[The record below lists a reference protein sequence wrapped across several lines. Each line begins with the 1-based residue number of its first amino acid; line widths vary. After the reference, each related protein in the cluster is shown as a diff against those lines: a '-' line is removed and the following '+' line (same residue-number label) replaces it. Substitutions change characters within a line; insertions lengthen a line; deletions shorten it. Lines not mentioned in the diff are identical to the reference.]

1 MTWHC
6 NWSEDFDWFAE
17 RIEIVLGTK
26 CLSVVVLVLG
36 LMLRVLVAVVAVT
49 LALRR
54 TCASLDIRAEEEVAF
69 MLENMDSWRQ
79 RINLLPTRKAARG
92 SEALRPP
99 ENPTRFRPTWW
110 WRPTVIDSIPA
121 DRATVVFFY
130 Q

>member
-6 NWSEDFDWFAE
+6 NWSEDCDWFAE
-17 RIEIVLGTK
+17 RIETVLGTK

-69 MLENMDSWRQ
+69 MFENMDSWRQ
-79 RINLLPTRKAARG
+79 RNNLLPTRKAAGG

-99 ENPTRFRPTWW
+99 ERPTRFRPT
-110 WRPTVIDSIPA
+110 
-121 DRATVVFFY
+121 
-130 Q
+130 

>member
-6 NWSEDFDWFAE
+6 NWSEDCDWFAE
-17 RIEIVLGTK
+17 RIETVLGTK
-26 CLSVVVLVLG
+26 CLSVVVMVLV

-79 RINLLPTRKAARG
+79 RINLLPTRKATRG

-99 ENPTRFRPTWW
+99 DIPRPTRWC
-110 WRPTVIDSIPA
+110 RPTVMDSIPA

>member
-17 RIEIVLGTK
+17 RIETVLGTK

-69 MLENMDSWRQ
+69 IWTAGGNESICYLPEKQQGAQ
-79 RINLLPTRKAARG
+79 RPAHLKTLLGSDQRG
-92 SEALRPP
+92 GGVQLL
-99 ENPTRFRPTWW
+99 
-110 WRPTVIDSIPA
+110 
-121 DRATVVFFY
+121 
-130 Q
+130 

>member
-6 NWSEDFDWFAE
+6 NWSEDCDWFAE
-17 RIEIVLGTK
+17 RIETVLGTK

-69 MLENMDSWRQ
+69 MLENMDGWRQ
-79 RINLLPTRKAARG
+79 RINLRPTRKAPGG
-92 SEALRPP
+92 SKALRPP
-99 ENPTRFRPTWW
+99 DRPRPTRCC
-110 WRPTVIDSIPA
+110 RPTVMDSIPA

>member
-6 NWSEDFDWFAE
+6 NWSEDCDWFAE
-17 RIEIVLGTK
+17 RIETVLGTK

-69 MLENMDSWRQ
+69 MLENMDSWR
-79 RINLLPTRKAARG
+79 RG
-92 SEALRPP
+92 
-99 ENPTRFRPTWW
+99 
-110 WRPTVIDSIPA
+110 PTVRDFLQPHLELL
-121 DRATVVFFY
+121 ATPRP
-130 Q
+130 

>member
-6 NWSEDFDWFAE
+6 NWSEDCDWFAE
-17 RIEIVLGTK
+17 RIETVLGTK

-69 MLENMDSWRQ
+69 MLENMDSWRRGPAVRNFLQ
-79 RINLLPTRKAARG
+79 PHLELLATP
-92 SEALRPP
+92 RP
-99 ENPTRFRPTWW
+99 
-110 WRPTVIDSIPA
+110 
-121 DRATVVFFY
+121 
-130 Q
+130 

>member
-6 NWSEDFDWFAE
+6 NLSENCDWFAK
-17 RIEIVLGTK
+17 RIETVLGTK
-26 CLSVVVLVLG
+26 CLSVVVMVLV
-36 LMLRVLVAVVAVT
+36 LMLRVLVAVVVVT
-49 LALRR
+49 LAPRG

-69 MLENMDSWRQ
+69 MIENMDSWRQ
-79 RINLLPTRKAARG
+79 RINLLPTRKAAGG

-99 ENPTRFRPTWW
+99 DRPRPTRWC
-110 WRPTVIDSIPA
+110 RPTVMDSIPA